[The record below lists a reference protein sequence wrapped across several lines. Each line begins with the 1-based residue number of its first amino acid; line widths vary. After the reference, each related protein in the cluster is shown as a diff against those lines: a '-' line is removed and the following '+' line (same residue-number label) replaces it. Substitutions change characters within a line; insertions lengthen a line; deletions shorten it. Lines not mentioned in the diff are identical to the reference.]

1 MDEARAADRT
11 AVIRKLGHWA
21 WEVITFPL
29 DVVATVW
36 ALAHWK
42 REP

>member
-1 MDEARAADRT
+1 MKLLRR
-11 AVIRKLGHWA
+11 LGHWA
-21 WEVITFPL
+21 WEVIAFPV

-42 REP
+42 KDE